1 MVKRAPRYALTA
13 SPEEVQALF
22 GYRDEVDFPPR
33 YNIAPPQPI
42 AVVNRFAGERRFTL
56 MRWGFMPAWV
66 KDPSTIS
73 LLASARAETLGDRP
87 AFAAAYRYRRCLM
100 PASGFYLWQHRRG
113 GANQAF
119 LITAVTPGP
128 IGLAGLWET
137 WGGADGSEIDTACL
151 LTIAADPA
159 IAPIAART
167 LVVIAPAD
175 FEEWLESSDS
185 VDALLRP
192 LRADLFSARP
202 VSALVDSVR
211 NDGPDLVN
219 PVEG

>member
-1 MVKRAPRYALTA
+1 MATRGPRYALTA

-33 YNIAPPQPI
+33 YYIAPPQPI
-42 AVVNRFAGERRFTL
+42 AVVNRFAGERHLTL
-56 MRWGFMPAWV
+56 MRWGFVPAWV

-73 LLASARAETLGDRP
+73 LLARARAETLGKRP

-113 GANQAF
+113 GENQAF
-119 LITAVTPGP
+119 FVSAASPGP
-128 IGLAGLWET
+128 SALAGLWET

-151 LTIAADPA
+151 LTIPADPA
-159 IAPIAART
+159 IAPISART
-167 LVVIAPAD
+167 PVVIAPAD
-175 FEEWLESSDS
+175 FEEWLGSSDS
-185 VDALLRP
+185 VEALLRP
-192 LRADLFSARP
+192 PGADLYSAQP

-211 NDGPDLVN
+211 NDGAGPVN
-219 PVEG
+219 PVKT